1 MKILGFVNKF
11 SRGVSKVQDELAANG
26 NPRATFDLNHR
37 TEFRVTVVGRPGPD
51 ERKKWSNP
59 DNVAIAESKII
70 EFVKTHPGVKRD
82 EISMELKIP
91 LRTLGRY
98 LKQLDQE
105 QGAIEYRGTNRTGG
119 WYVRT

>member
-37 TEFRVTVVGRPGPD
+37 TEFRVTVIGQSD
-51 ERKKWSNP
+51 SAERRKWSETN
-59 DNVAIAESKII
+59 NVAIAESKII
-70 EFVKTHPGVKRD
+70 DFVRMHPGVKRD
-82 EISMELKIP
+82 EISLELKIP

-98 LKQLDQE
+98 LKKLDQE
-105 QGAIEYRGTNRTGG
+105 RCVIEYRGTNRTGG
-119 WYVRT
+119 WYIRT